1 MLISCF
7 GGAVLYC
14 CSAVLTREPDEVRC
28 PQQLFDT
35 RCAGG
40 NRLATTSETRFGA
53 MMQQHR
59 VSPAK
64 YRSTS
69 CPAYGSL
76 AFSPKMTSNNPYIVP
91 QPSRLTSRPQ
101 HPSCSHVGCQ
111 RRQPSNTGPQSKHAG
126 RRPTRHGRLPYGCLI
141 PHLHLHPVEESAPVF
156 GGREQLVPKRVVYAT
171 WRFQD
176 RGVPCV
182 CVEGGSSCDWK
193 AKTMHS

>member
-1 MLISCF
+1 MFRGRKARGQNLLISCF

-14 CSAVLTREPDEVRC
+14 CSAVLTRRPDEVRC

-40 NRLATTSETRFGA
+40 NRLVTTSETRFGA

-76 AFSPKMTSNNPYIVP
+76 ALFAKNDLQQSVYCTTTITSHQQTPA
-91 QPSRLTSRPQ
+91 SELF
-101 HPSCSHVGCQ
+101 
-111 RRQPSNTGPQSKHAG
+111 A
-126 RRPTRHGRLPYGCLI
+126 
-141 PHLHLHPVEESAPVF
+141 
-156 GGREQLVPKRVVYAT
+156 
-171 WRFQD
+171 
-176 RGVPCV
+176 RGVPAPPTL
-182 CVEGGSSCDWK
+182 EHRAPEQARRAAPHTPRSPPLWLLDPPPASS
-193 AKTMHS
+193 SR